1 MMYITLTL
9 KTKIHNHQVL
19 HTVSIFSRR
28 VNESEKLFK
37 DSLGFPSNPL
47 NPSNPPNLLNPS
59 NRPNLPSPLS
69 PSHPSNPCPH
79 PPNPRFKDSLTNE
92 LRKAIMKRS

>member
-28 VNESEKLFK
+28 VNETEKLFK
-37 DSLGFPSNPL
+37 DSLGCPSNPL
-47 NPSNPPNLLNPS
+47 NPSNPS
-59 NRPNLPSPLS
+59 NRPNPPSPLS

>member
-1 MMYITLTL
+1 MYITLTL
-9 KTKIHNHQVL
+9 KTKIHNYQVL

-28 VNESEKLFK
+28 VNETEKLFK
-37 DSLGFPSNPL
+37 HSLGCL
-47 NPSNPPNLLNPS
+47 S
-59 NRPNLPSPLS
+59 NRPNPPSPLS

-79 PPNPRFKDSLTNE
+79 PPNLRFKDSLTNE